1 MRIRT
6 LLLSSLLAWT
16 AAAQADNWPDK
27 PITIVVP
34 SAPGGSTDFVAR
46 LIGEGLGKALGQ
58 PIVIDNKA
66 GAAGNLGTEAVAR
79 AKPDGNTLLM
89 QYSGYHVGNP
99 ALFPQIKWNPT
110 KDFVPVALVMRAPH
124 VIAVKG
130 STTANNLQE
139 FIALG
144 KSNGQGLFYASSG
157 NGSIQHIAGELF
169 EQQAKVPTTHVP
181 YKGAGPA
188 VNDLLGGQVDMFVTT
203 PPSVIGHVASG
214 KLKAFA
220 YAAKQR
226 HPSMPNVPTSP
237 KPASPAT
244 KWNPGSRSSP
254 RPEPPRRWWR
264 AWPRRSRPSSRARP
278 IARRSMT
285 RAHSGLHGPDG
296 TGQLRAERTRAVGR
310 RDQVQEHQGRLT
322 GAGIPP

>member
-6 LLLSSLLAWT
+6 LLLAGMLAWT

-27 PITIVVP
+27 PITMIVP
-34 SAPGGSTDFVAR
+34 SAPGGSTDLVAR

-58 PIVIDNKA
+58 PVVIDNRA
-66 GAAGNLGTEAVAR
+66 GASGNLGTELVAR
-79 AKPDGNTLLM
+79 SKPDGNTLLM

-99 ALFPQIKWNPT
+99 ALFAQIKWNPT

-124 VIAVKG
+124 VIAVSG
-130 STTANNLQE
+130 STPATNLQE

-144 KSNGQGLFYASSG
+144 RKNSQGVFYASSG

-169 EQQAKVPTTHVP
+169 EQQAKVQTTHVP

-226 HPSMPNVPTSP
+226 HPSMPNVPTSAEAGLP
-237 KPASPAT
+237 GYEVESWFAVFAPAGTPA
-244 KWNPGSRSSP
+244 PVV
-254 RPEPPRRWWR
+254 
-264 AWPRRSRPSSRARP
+264 A
-278 IARRSMT
+278 
-285 RAHSGLHGPDG
+285 
-296 TGQLRAERTRAVGR
+296 
-310 RDQVQEHQGRLT
+310 RLT
-322 GAGIPP
+322 KEIKAIVESESYRKNINDQGAFATYMDPVALGSFVQSELALWADVIKSKNIQAN